1 MREVVATV
9 AVAGLVE
16 ARGLAT
22 VAKQEA
28 AAMEWEAVAKAAQRA
43 RPVEALAVEWMGR
56 VVAAVAT

>member
-9 AVAGLVE
+9 VVAGLVE
-16 ARGLAT
+16 VRGLAT
-22 VAKQEA
+22 VAKQGA

-43 RPVEALAVEWMGR
+43 RPVEASAVEWMGR